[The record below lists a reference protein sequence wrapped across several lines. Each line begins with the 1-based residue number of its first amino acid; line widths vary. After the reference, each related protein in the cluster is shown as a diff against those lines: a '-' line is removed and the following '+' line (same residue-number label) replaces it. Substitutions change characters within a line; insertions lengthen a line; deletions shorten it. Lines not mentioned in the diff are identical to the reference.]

1 MHKLKLRLMLVFAL
15 LIVMQIIISLVCVK
29 LLQSANSALE
39 RDGRVFTRIEGFLQG
54 TDEFINSHDATFNQL
69 QGTLDHTTEDY
80 RQTVQDL
87 DAIAS
92 KDLPLIVFVA
102 DVDYALTDINSAERG
117 LLLSLTTKNIGKG
130 SQENIRAEQKK
141 QIQESL
147 GVIRDGLS
155 EYHRHIGQAPQ
166 LQKIVQEF
174 QPAFAAWLDNH
185 NQFMAHIG
193 ELEKLQSEMFR
204 AGPRFE
210 SAARAAYNTVFITGR
225 DTRERCQNLLS
236 DMHDLVHEG
245 ITKAADTRVKQQLES
260 YEKAKANAAL
270 ANKVHQESSALAS
283 NLKAVQGETAN
294 AIHDSHTAL
303 AAFNRNLYYLL
314 FFLLLAIVISV
325 VVGWIMVGRISEPI
339 SDLTSRISRLSLGEL
354 GENVP
359 ERHLRRQDEIGLFA
373 QAVQD
378 LITSTHSE
386 IHLLNGMANG
396 DYTLKVALR
405 SPQDQLGHSI
415 RSMLDTTN
423 HALGQVNGAVQQVAD
438 NAGSVSSASRALSA
452 GAVKSA
458 AALEEISA
466 SIAMVD
472 EQARSNAER
481 AGQASALATGSS
493 QAALKGYEAVKEM
506 TQAMEDIQ
514 AAGEKISS
522 VAKLID
528 NIAFQTN
535 LLSLNA
541 SIEAARAGQHGRG
554 FAVVANEVRNLARRS
569 AKAVGETTEMIG
581 VMAARVAGGVEMAER
596 TNAGLRDIVDSTE
609 QVAKVFDDIAVG
621 SRSQSDAV
629 KAVAQSL
636 HEIDD
641 VTRHNA
647 ASAEETA
654 SSAEAMLGQTSSLAE
669 MVKRFKLD
677 AEVYRD
683 VRGQRNG
690 MVGAGGGRG
699 SGKKNGGVKL
709 LTEKREGKGGG
720 KALPPPLRM
729 DY

>member
-1 MHKLKLRLMLVFAL
+1 MNKLKIRLMLVFAI
-15 LIVMQIIISLVCVK
+15 LIVMQIVISLICVMV
-29 LLQSANSALE
+29 LRSANSALE
-39 RDGRVFTRIEGFLQG
+39 RDSRVFGRTEEFLRG
-54 TDEFINSHDATFNQL
+54 TANFINSHDTTFDHL
-69 QGTLDHTTEDY
+69 QNTLDQTTEDY

-87 DAIAS
+87 DVIAT
-92 KDLPLIVFVA
+92 KDLPLIIFVA
-102 DVDYALTDINSAERG
+102 DVDYALTEINSAERA
-117 LLLSLTTKNIGKG
+117 LLLTLTTKNIGKG
-130 SQENIRAEQKK
+130 SQDVIRDEQMK
-141 QIQESL
+141 QIRESL
-147 GVIRDGLS
+147 GVIQEGLA
-155 EYHRHIGQAPQ
+155 EYPRYIGNAPQ
-166 LQKIVQEF
+166 LHQLLQEF
-174 QPAFAAWLDNH
+174 QAAFAAWLDNH
-185 NQFMAHIG
+185 NQFMTHID
-193 ELEKLQSEMFR
+193 ELEKLQAEMFR

-210 SAARAAYNTVFITGR
+210 SAARAAYGTVFISGR

-236 DMHDLVHEG
+236 DIHDIVHAG
-245 ITKAADTRVKQQLES
+245 ISKSAEDRGRQQLES

-270 ANKVHQESSALAS
+270 ANKVHQDSSTLS
-283 NLKAVQGETAN
+283 GNLKAVQEETTR
-294 AIHDSHTAL
+294 AIHDSRTAL
-303 AAFNRNLYYLL
+303 AAFNRNLGYLL
-314 FFLLLAIVISV
+314 SILLAALIVSV
-325 VVGWIMVGRISEPI
+325 IVGWIMVGRISEPI
-339 SDLTSRISRLSLGEL
+339 SDLTARISRLSFGEL

-359 ERHLRRQDEIGLFA
+359 ERHLKRKDEIGLFA

-378 LITSTHSE
+378 LIRSTHTE
-386 IHLLNGMANG
+386 IHVLNGMANG
-396 DYTLKVALR
+396 DYTLKMAMR

-415 RSMLDTTN
+415 RVMLDTTN

-438 NAGSVSSASRALSA
+438 NAGAVSSASRTLSA

-458 AALEEISA
+458 AALEQISA

-472 EQARSNAER
+472 EQARSNAEK

-493 QAALKGYEAVKEM
+493 EAAIKGYESVKGM

-569 AKAVGETTEMIG
+569 AKAVGETTAMIG
-581 VMAARVAGGVEMAER
+581 VMTSRVAGGVEMAER
-596 TNAGLRDIVDSTE
+596 TNAGLRDIVASTE
-609 QVAKVFDDIAVG
+609 QVAKVFDEIAVA
-621 SRSQSDAV
+621 SRSQSDSV

-647 ASAEETA
+647 VSAEETA
-654 SSAEAMLGQTSSLAE
+654 SSAEVMLGQTSSLAA

-677 AEVYRD
+677 PEVYRQ
-683 VRGQRNG
+683 VSHRK
-690 MVGAGGGRG
+690 GAGGGVVR
-699 SGKKNGGVKL
+699 
-709 LTEKREGKGGG
+709 LTAGKGAL
-720 KALPPPLRM
+720 ALPLRRGEAE
-729 DY
+729 